1 LGLSSAFAE
10 TGDASGHVAVLER
23 EPAIYASSSQAEIVT
38 CRTDGGQRV
47 YWQLRWLEQGDVFEW
62 RFKELRA
69 AGERLGPI

>member
-1 LGLSSAFAE
+1 
-10 TGDASGHVAVLER
+10 
-23 EPAIYASSSQAEIVT
+23 
-38 CRTDGGQRV
+38 V